1 MTQTTQP
8 PPTKPTSLYS
18 RVITAAVILLATA
31 VIAVLAV
38 MLLRTDTSGIDGAL
52 AQGKPAD
59 PPTFDLEVLNVGS
72 LRPELA
78 GLRSKFADGR
88 LSNED
93 LRGTPVVLNLWAS
106 WCLPCREEAADLKAV
121 SESAESRGVLFL
133 GLNSLDGRTAARAF
147 VGEHGL
153 SYPNIR
159 EYDNQV
165 TRAFGAN
172 AFPETFFLDAQ
183 GRIVG
188 HVIGAI
194 SQRQLQAGI
203 TAAKTGRP
211 RAVDQ
216 GGDQRAADDQ
226 GTP

>member
-1 MTQTTQP
+1 MTQTATPQP
-8 PPTKPTSLYS
+8 PQRRTLS
-18 RVITAAVILLATA
+18 RLTTGAVILAAIAL
-31 VIAVLAV
+31 IAV
-38 MLLRTDTSGIDGAL
+38 MGSLLLVSDTSGIDGAL
-52 AQGKPAD
+52 SQGRPAQTPA
-59 PPTFDLEVLNVGS
+59 FDLEVLNVGT

-78 GLRSKFADGR
+78 SLRPKFADGR

-106 WCLPCREEAADLKAV
+106 WCVPCREEAPDLKAV
-121 SESAESRGVLFL
+121 SEDPQSSGVLFL
-133 GLNSLDGRTAARAF
+133 GLNSLDGKTAARAF
-147 VGEHGL
+147 AREHQL
-153 SYPNIR
+153 TYPNIR

-172 AFPETFFLDAQ
+172 AFPETFFLDDQ

-194 SQRQLQAGI
+194 SKQQLREGI
-203 TAAKTGRP
+203 TAARTGRP

-216 GGDQRAADDQ
+216 GGDQRAADSQ
-226 GTP
+226 GAP

>member
-1 MTQTTQP
+1 MTQTATPQQP
-8 PPTKPTSLYS
+8 QRRTLS
-18 RVITAAVILLATA
+18 RLTTGAVILAAIALIAGLGTKLLAS
-31 VIAVLAV
+31 
-38 MLLRTDTSGIDGAL
+38 DTSGIDGAL
-52 AQGKPAD
+52 SQGRPAD
-59 PPTFDLEVLNVGS
+59 PPAFNLEVLSVGT

-78 GLRSKFADGR
+78 GLKRKFADGR

-106 WCLPCREEAADLKAV
+106 WCVPCREEAPDLKAI
-121 SESAESRGVLFL
+121 SESPDSRGVLFL
-133 GLNSLDGRTAARAF
+133 GLNSLDGKTAARAF
-147 VGEHGL
+147 AREHQL
-153 SYPNIR
+153 TYPNIR

-194 SQRQLQAGI
+194 SKQQLRDGI
-203 TAAKTGRP
+203 TAARSGRP
-211 RAVDQ
+211 RAAAQ
-216 GGDQRAADDQ
+216 GGDQRSADNQ
-226 GTP
+226 GAP

>member
-1 MTQTTQP
+1 MTHTPT
-8 PPTKPTSLYS
+8 PPTGRTLSH
-18 RVITAAVILLATA
+18 VTTAAVVLVATA
-31 VIAVLAV
+31 IIAVLAI

-52 AQGKPAD
+52 SEGRPAD
-59 PPTFDLEVLNVGS
+59 PPNFNLEVLNVGT

-78 GLRSKFADGR
+78 GLKPKFADGR

-106 WCLPCREEAADLKAV
+106 WCVPCREEAPDLKAV
-121 SESAESRGVLFL
+121 SESPQSRGVLFL
-133 GLNSLDGRTAARAF
+133 GLNSLDGRTAARDFAR
-147 VGEHGL
+147 EHQL
-153 SYPNIR
+153 TYPNIR
-159 EYDNQV
+159 EYDNQI

-172 AFPETFFLDAQ
+172 AFPETFFLNAQ

-194 SQRQLQAGI
+194 SEQQLREGI
-203 TAAKTGRP
+203 AAARTGRP

-216 GGDQRAADDQ
+216 GGEQRSADSQ
-226 GTP
+226 GTT